1 MAVPL
6 LAAAAN
12 MQDSYAKAVVR
23 PIAETTPILQH
34 IYVEDTGGELTHQ
47 YNQDYQLPT
56 ASFIGLN
63 QPAPAPTQG
72 AQRRVSATVARMVVK
87 LRIDNT
93 FKFTPGR
100 WEKEEAKQIR
110 LAGIAAGF
118 KFSEEFFD
126 GNPLTN
132 PLEPKGLYR
141 HMAEGIALG
150 TLPTQQQVSLATG
163 GATITLQNVNLLLS
177 RVKGQN
183 RVVFLNETMH
193 LKFLELTQTGASPG
207 YYRIQTTENQF
218 GKPVDMYGGVPLRV
232 IEREDT
238 YDTVLAFDED
248 DGSGNL
254 DTCSIWAVS
263 FGNEIGVYGFAPRNL
278 GMSIQPFM
286 AVPGETYSDSLTE
299 WYFQFVVAGPRCV
312 ARLRYIN
319 NA

>member
-6 LAAAAN
+6 GVAAAN
-12 MQDSYAKAVVR
+12 LENNYARAVVR
-23 PIAETTPILQH
+23 PIMETSPILQH
-34 IYVEDTGGELTHQ
+34 IQVEDIGGNLTHE
-47 YNQDYQLPT
+47 YNQDYQLPSP
-56 ASFIGLN
+56 AFIGLN

-72 AQRRVSATVARMVVK
+72 AQRRVSATVARMVIK

-93 FKFTPGR
+93 FKMTPGR

-118 KFSEEFFD
+118 EFSEQFFD

-132 PLEPKGLYR
+132 PFEPKGMYR
-141 HMAEGIALG
+141 HLAEGLANT
-150 TLPTQQQVSLATG
+150 TLPSQQQVSLATG
-163 GATITLQNVNLLLS
+163 GATVTLLNMNLLIS

-183 RVVFLNETMH
+183 KVIFLNETMH
-193 LKFLELTQTGASPG
+193 LKILELTQTGQSPG

-218 GKPVDMYGGVPLRV
+218 GKPVDVYGGIPLRV

-238 YDTVLAFDED
+238 YDTVLAFDEN

-254 DTCSIWAVS
+254 DTCSIWCVS

-278 GMSIQPFM
+278 GMQIKAFED
-286 AVPGETYSDSLTE
+286 VPGETYSDSLTQ

-312 ARLRYIN
+312 ARMRYIN